1 MIKNAGL
8 LCEYSSVIKT
18 KCQQSLT
25 VCHSVALNIMEV
37 TKMLHINRTAVYI
50 SQCNKMQ
57 QKFNTV
63 TVQYINSEQFN
74 TIEFKYLSQAKN
86 TN

>member
-1 MIKNAGL
+1 MPAIVNCL
-8 LCEYSSVIKT
+8 SLCCAKY
-18 KCQQSLT
+18 
-25 VCHSVALNIMEV
+25 HEV

-74 TIEFKYLSQAKN
+74 TIEFNYLSQAKN

>member
-1 MIKNAGL
+1 
-8 LCEYSSVIKT
+8 
-18 KCQQSLT
+18 
-25 VCHSVALNIMEV
+25 
-37 TKMLHINRTAVYI
+37 MLHINRSAVYI

-63 TVQYINSEQFN
+63 TVQYINSDQFN
-74 TIEFKYLSQAKN
+74 TIEFNYLSQAKN

>member
-1 MIKNAGL
+1 MPAIVNCL
-8 LCEYSSVIKT
+8 SLCCAKY
-18 KCQQSLT
+18 
-25 VCHSVALNIMEV
+25 HEV
-37 TKMLHINRTAVYI
+37 TTKMLHINRSAVYI

-57 QKFNTV
+57 QKLNTV

-74 TIEFKYLSQAKN
+74 TIEFNYLSQAKN